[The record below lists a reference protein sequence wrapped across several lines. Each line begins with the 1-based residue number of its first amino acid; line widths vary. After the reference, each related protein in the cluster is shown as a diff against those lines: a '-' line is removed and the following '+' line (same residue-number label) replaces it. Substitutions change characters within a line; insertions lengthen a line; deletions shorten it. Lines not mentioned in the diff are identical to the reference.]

1 MSVISVNIRICLSN
15 LNKIECV
22 FHICIKYN
30 MFVFSYILA
39 FAAGQ
44 RPALNLVPVGGSFA
58 TLGYCTRFA
67 CLTSLIP
74 YIQYISQLFPLS
86 HILNTIYPIHLI
98 YPIYPRL
105 FNPEKTAQIRTTVN
119 KYIYPI
125 YPIHPLSLIRCPL
138 SLIP

>member
-1 MSVISVNIRICLSN
+1 
-15 LNKIECV
+15 
-22 FHICIKYN
+22 

-98 YPIYPRL
+98 YPIYPRW
-105 FNPEKTAQIRTTVN
+105 FNPEKIAQIRTTVN

-125 YPIHPLSLIRCPL
+125 LLE
-138 SLIP
+138 IPGKMPPGVKTMCGALLKRGFGSVQGMMLECV